1 MRHATPRRIQWSAW
15 MADGMAMS
23 MTKLVLCP
31 VVHNVGEGATKIEE
45 SERESVRAREKDLQ
59 KLVPYYIYY
68 VQITLQNLC
77 LSSTTFPCAQ
87 MSCRWGCKCPV

>member
-68 VQITLQNLC
+68 RTNY
-77 LSSTTFPCAQ
+77 SSEF
-87 MSCRWGCKCPV
+87 MPVVDNVPLRSDVL